1 MKPSKLY
8 YGWWITITLA
18 VTETVSWGIIF
29 YAFSV
34 FITTTE
40 AELGWSRAQITGA
53 FSLSLFMTAAG
64 SYPVGWILDR
74 YGSRLLMTAGSII
87 ATALVFSLSKVESLT
102 MFYIVWAVL
111 GLTASAVLYEP
122 SFVVVAR
129 WFTRFRPRA
138 LALIT
143 FAAGFASTIFLPLTD
158 TLIRE
163 FGRQQAWIVLAVILG
178 VITIPLHGLILRKSP
193 ESIGLVPDGEPASS
207 ISPSANPSTQKASST
222 GGMTLQEALQDSN
235 FWWFGL
241 AFGLSAL
248 SAIAIRVHFIPFL
261 IDGGYSPE
269 FAAWV
274 GGVIGAMQ
282 VVGRLAFAPVGE
294 RISLKSIVVGIFL
307 LQGGAIM
314 LLMLSPTL
322 ISIWTF
328 VILFGAAYGAS
339 TLVRTAML
347 ADLYGGESY
356 GRISAVQVTVMRT
369 ANMLAPV
376 GAGLIYTMN
385 GNSYRLVLPILVGL
399 AFLAAVAVLKVKTGP
414 STPQPST

>member
-1 MKPSKLY
+1 MKPSKIY
-8 YGWWITITLA
+8 YGWWITIALA
-18 VTETVSWGIIF
+18 ITETVSWGIIF

-40 AELGWSRAQITGA
+40 AELGWTRAQITGA
-53 FSLSLFMTAAG
+53 FSLSLLMTAVG
-64 SYPVGWILDR
+64 SYPVGWVLDR
-74 YGSRLLMTAGSII
+74 YGSRVLMTTGSII
-87 ATALVFSLSKVESLT
+87 ATALIFALSQVESLT
-102 MFYIVWAVL
+102 MFYIVWAGL

-138 LALIT
+138 LAIIT

-158 TLIRE
+158 TLIRN
-163 FGRQQAWIVLAVILG
+163 FGRQQAWLVLAIILG
-178 VITIPLHGLILRKSP
+178 VITIPLHGLFLRKSP
-193 ESIGLVPDGEPASS
+193 ESMGLAPDGEPAAEIDLSLK
-207 ISPSANPSTQKASST
+207 KAGTTS
-222 GGMTLQEALQDSN
+222 GKTLQEAMQETT
-235 FWWFGL
+235 FWWFAL

-282 VVGRLAFAPVGE
+282 VVGRLAFAPAGE

-314 LLMLSPTL
+314 LLMLNPTL
-322 ISIWTF
+322 TSVWTF
-328 VILFGAAYGAS
+328 VVLFGAAYGAS

-347 ADLYGGESY
+347 ADLYGGDSY
-356 GRISAVQVTVMRT
+356 GRISAVQVTMMRV

-376 GAGLIYTMN
+376 GAGLIYTAN
-385 GNSYRLVLPILVGL
+385 GNSY
-399 AFLAAVAVLKVKTGP
+399 
-414 STPQPST
+414 

>member
-1 MKPSKLY
+1 MFKNLSKLY

-18 VTETVSWGIIF
+18 ITETVSWGIIF

-74 YGSRLLMTAGSII
+74 YGSRILMTVGSII
-87 ATALVFSLSKVESLT
+87 ATGLVFALSQVESLT
-102 MFYIVWAVL
+102 MFYIIWAGL
-111 GLTASAVLYEP
+111 GLAASAVLYEP

-129 WFTRFRPRA
+129 WFTRYRPRA

-158 TLIRE
+158 FLIRSY
-163 FGRQQAWIVLAVILG
+163 GRQQAWLILALILG
-178 VITIPLHGLILRKSP
+178 AITIPLHGLILRKSP
-193 ESIGLVPDGEPASS
+193 ESEGLLPDGEPAAEKE
-207 ISPSANPSTQKASST
+207 PSELKLAKT
-222 GGMTLQEALQDSN
+222 GNGLTLQEALQDAT
-235 FWWFGL
+235 FWWFAL
-241 AFGLSAL
+241 AFSLSAL

-261 IDGGYSPE
+261 IDGGYTPE

-274 GGVIGAMQ
+274 GGIIGAMQ

-294 RISLKSIVVGIFL
+294 RISLKTVVVTIFL
-307 LQGGAIM
+307 LQGGSIM
-314 LLMLSPTL
+314 LLMLNPTL
-322 ISIWTF
+322 TSVWTF
-328 VILFGAAYGAS
+328 VVLFGAAYGAS

-347 ADLYGGESY
+347 ADLYGGDSY
-356 GRISAVQVTVMRT
+356 GRISAVQVTIMRI

-376 GAGLIYTMN
+376 GAGLIYTAN

-399 AFLAAVAVLKVKTGP
+399 AFLAAIAILKVQNTD
-414 STPQPST
+414 